1 MTRHQDNVSRIQ
13 EITTSYNFQPKS
25 DVKNFANSQQPYQ
38 YQQSSV
44 EKPLAEKNA
53 GVGLENLPK
62 HTTTKKLKSQMKMS
76 SPEVRERVNFGQ
88 EYAVIMDLTSIL
100 FYSI

>member
-1 MTRHQDNVSRIQ
+1 MTRHQDNVPRIQ

-44 EKPLAEKNA
+44 EKPLEEKNA
-53 GVGLENLPK
+53 GMGLENLPK
-62 HTTTKKLKSQMKMS
+62 HITKKFNSQKMS
-76 SPEVRERVNFGQ
+76 SPEVRERVNLSRHMQ
-88 EYAVIMDLTSIL
+88 
-100 FYSI
+100 